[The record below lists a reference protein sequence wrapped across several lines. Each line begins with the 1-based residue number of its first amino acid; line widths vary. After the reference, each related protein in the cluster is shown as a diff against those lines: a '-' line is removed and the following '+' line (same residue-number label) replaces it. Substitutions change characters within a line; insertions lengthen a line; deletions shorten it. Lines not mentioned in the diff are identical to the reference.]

1 MYYNFFIRIKVH
13 INKEDKHA
21 DRFNEVSDFNGPEK
35 F

>member
-1 MYYNFFIRIKVH
+1 MYYNFFIRTRMH